1 MNQLDNANLIIKPM
15 GPDQAPP
22 WDLLLLAD
30 PSRNL
35 VEEYVSRGI
44 CYLAYLD
51 EELVGEFVLIRTHPG
66 TIEIV
71 NVAVGENFQGRGIG
85 KALVL
90 RAIEESKLLHAKT
103 IEIGTG
109 STGVKQLKLYQ
120 KCGFRMFA
128 VDTDFFVKHYEE
140 EIFEEG
146 MRLRDMVRLRLEI

>member
-1 MNQLDNANLIIKPM
+1 M